1 VLDAD
6 RRMEFSPN
14 LQKFRHSLAAQA
26 LRRLVYAW
34 IVGDDDWPP
43 KFVAAD
49 RGATRH
55 IPSENVY
62 VHLPFCET
70 ICPHC
75 PYNTARFDT
84 ALSRDYELALLRE
97 IDDYVRRSD
106 AVPIGSLY
114 FGGGSPSLTPYTVA
128 AVIEAFA
135 PLLIESAEIAI
146 EAYPTHASPEALEQ
160 LRRMGVNRLSLGIET
175 LERPLLRKLGR
186 RYTPERARESVAAA
200 MAANFELV
208 DVNLIFG
215 IPGQDCDRFLAGAAE
230 LLEMGVGQISAYPL
244 FTFDHTPAGQPRRE
258 RHYAR
263 AAAARRLRM
272 QQGVSR
278 LCLEAGLERTSVWS
292 FTRHGS
298 TAYTTVTRPDY
309 VGFGAGA
316 GSKSA
321 ARAAFNTFCVRAYT
335 AAAPRAI
342 ALIHELSPH
351 QKRADWL
358 YWQIYNARVDAPAY
372 VERFGR
378 TIERDFGRLL
388 RILCACGYLRREAS
402 SYELTES
409 GAIQVHRMQSIF
421 SLNGIDSV
429 WSACRRTSWPEEV
442 RVA

>member
-1 VLDAD
+1 
-6 RRMEFSPN
+6 MEFSPN
-14 LQKFRHSLAAQA
+14 LQKLRHGLAAQV

-49 RGATRH
+49 RRTARH

-75 PYNTARFDT
+75 PYNTARFET
-84 ALSRDYELALLRE
+84 ALSRDYALALLRE
-97 IDDYVRRSD
+97 IDDYVQRSD
-106 AVPIGSLY
+106 AVPIRSLY
-114 FGGGSPSLTPYTVA
+114 FGGGSPSLTPRTVA
-128 AVIEAFA
+128 AVIEAFR

-146 EAYPTHASPEALEQ
+146 EVYPTHASPAALE
-160 LRRMGVNRLSLGIET
+160 RFRSMGVNRLSLGIET
-175 LERPLLRKLGR
+175 LERSLLRKLGR
-186 RYTPERARESVAAA
+186 RYSPDRARESVATA
-200 MAANFELV
+200 MAAGFELV

-215 IPGQDCDRFLAGAAE
+215 IPGQDCDRFLAGVGE

-244 FTFDHTPAGQPRRE
+244 FTFDHTPAGQPQRE
-258 RHYAR
+258 RRYAR
-263 AAAARRLRM
+263 AGAGRRLAM

-278 LCLEAGLERTSVWS
+278 VCRQAGLERTSVWS
-292 FTRHGS
+292 FTRQGR

-321 ARAAFNTFCVRAYT
+321 ERAAFNTFSVRAYT

-342 ALIHELSPH
+342 ALIHELSPR
-351 QKRADWL
+351 QRRADWL
-358 YWQIYNARVDAPAY
+358 YWQIYNAHIDAAAY
-372 VERFGR
+372 VERFGHA
-378 TIERDFGRLL
+378 IEQDFGRLL
-388 RILCACGYLRREAS
+388 RILCAFGYLRREAS
-402 SYELTES
+402 GYELTES
-409 GAIQVHRMQSIF
+409 GAIRVHRMQSVF
-421 SLNGIDSV
+421 SLNGIDAV
-429 WSACRRTSWPEEV
+429 WSACQRTSWPEEI